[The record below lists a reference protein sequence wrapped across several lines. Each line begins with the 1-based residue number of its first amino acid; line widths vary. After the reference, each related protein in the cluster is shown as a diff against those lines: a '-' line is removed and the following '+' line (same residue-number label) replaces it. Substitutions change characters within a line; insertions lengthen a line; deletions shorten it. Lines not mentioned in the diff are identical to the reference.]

1 MLEGSMHATGFEK
14 QSVVLPSCESGELQ
28 LGQSWQDLTTAA
40 IVAYML
46 TE

>member
-1 MLEGSMHATGFEK
+1 MHATGFEK
-14 QSVVLPSCESGELQ
+14 QSVVLPSCESVELQ